1 MAANPNAGVGAPIP
15 NFSPQLVT
23 WDAPFATYRYAKQAL
38 APVATPTCYCLIQGS
53 ATAAVKIK
61 SIRLSGGATA
71 AGAMTVQMSRWSDG
85 GTAGSAALTAI
96 TAVKNDINDPAATAV
111 VSTVGTANFT
121 TQGTGNGTLLSASR
135 LPMPA
140 IATGGAETSLFYDFT
155 TAGTKPLIL
164 RGTSDYIS
172 ISGGGAAVPSGGVID
187 IEIVTVE
194 GNF

>member
-15 NFSPQLVT
+15 NYNPQVVT

-38 APVATPTCYCLIQGS
+38 TPVATPTCFCLIQGS

-61 SIRLSGGATA
+61 SIRLGGGATA
-71 AGAMTVQMSRWSDG
+71 AGAMTVQMARWSDN
-85 GTAGSAALTAI
+85 GTPGSAALTAI
-96 TAVKNDINDPAATAV
+96 IAVKNDINDPAATAV
-111 VSTVGTANFT
+111 VSTVGTANYT
-121 TQGTGNGTLLSASR
+121 TQGTGNGTLLAASR

-140 IATGGAETSLFYDFT
+140 IATGGAETTLLYDFSI
-155 TAGTKPLIL
+155 AGTKPLIL
-164 RGTSDYIS
+164 RGTSDFIA

-194 GNF
+194 GTF